1 MRTIVFLAAMLFC
14 AAPALAQSETVC
26 VGGVC
31 RPADLSAANPVVAQP
46 SFPVVRGAI
55 VTSVRAP
62 VIVAGRVAAV
72 PVQVAGQVAT
82 RTRTVIRNVRSRKI
96 ARRVA
101 SVPFRLLGRLLCR

>member
-1 MRTIVFLAAMLFC
+1 MRPFVFLMVLLC
-14 AAPALAQSETVC
+14 AAPVMAQGETVC
-26 VGGVC
+26 VDGIC
-31 RPADLSAANPVVAQP
+31 RPAGLSAAGPVVASP
-46 SFPVVRGAI
+46 AFPVVRGVVA
-55 VTSVRAP
+55 TSVRAP
-62 VIVAGRVAAV
+62 VIVASRVASV